1 MLHDNCLCK
10 ISVHICIYIL
20 WSWWGCV
27 DVTRL
32 IFKICYV
39 SPLENNAMSLPKIL
53 IVSPLYMI
61 MTVLTM
67 VYGAGAIASD
77 CAKFTLE
84 GLHYFLL

>member
-1 MLHDNCLCK
+1 MY
-10 ISVHICIYIL
+10 IHIEVLVGKC
-20 WSWWGCV
+20 

-39 SPLENNAMSLPKIL
+39 SPLKNNAMSLSKIL

-67 VYGAGAIASD
+67 VYGAVAIASD
-77 CAKFTLE
+77 CAKFTPE
-84 GLHYFLL
+84 GPHYFLL

>member
-1 MLHDNCLCK
+1 M
-10 ISVHICIYIL
+10 
-20 WSWWGCV
+20 

-39 SPLENNAMSLPKIL
+39 SPLENNAMSLSKIL

-67 VYGAGAIASD
+67 VYGTVAIASD
-77 CAKFTLE
+77 CAKLTLE
-84 GLHYFLL
+84 VPHYFFL

>member
-1 MLHDNCLCK
+1 M
-10 ISVHICIYIL
+10 
-20 WSWWGCV
+20 

-39 SPLENNAMSLPKIL
+39 SPLENNAISCSKIL

-61 MTVLTM
+61 VIVLTM
-67 VYGAGAIASD
+67 VYGAVAIACD

-84 GLHYFLL
+84 GPHYFLL

>member
-1 MLHDNCLCK
+1 MR
-10 ISVHICIYIL
+10 S
-20 WSWWGCV
+20 V

-32 IFKICYV
+32 ICKICYV
-39 SPLENNAMSLPKIL
+39 SPLENNAMPLSKIL

-67 VYGAGAIASD
+67 VYGAVAIASD

-84 GLHYFLL
+84 MPHYFLL

>member
-1 MLHDNCLCK
+1 MY
-10 ISVHICIYIL
+10 IHIVVLVGKCQ
-20 WSWWGCV
+20 

-39 SPLENNAMSLPKIL
+39 SPLENNAMSLSKIL

-67 VYGAGAIASD
+67 VYGGAVAIAND

-84 GLHYFLL
+84 GPHYFLL

>member
-1 MLHDNCLCK
+1 M
-10 ISVHICIYIL
+10 
-20 WSWWGCV
+20 

-39 SPLENNAMSLPKIL
+39 SPLENNDMSLSKIL

-67 VYGAGAIASD
+67 VYGAVAIASD

-84 GLHYFLL
+84 VPHYFLL